1 MHGFQIHRNFDR
13 WARTRALKRSKKMTT
28 TTLIEIT
35 YSQQEIKVTEYIKKE
50 HIRRLQ
56 SEPSKY
62 APKKC
67 IASKNEARHCS
78 AIKWKM
84 ILGCFAFFFLLL
96 WSPFCLFISGH
107 SFVSRFCSV
116 YVLGAR
122 SAQRCAEWTPLD
134 SFFSLSK
141 CALCASVAEF
151 GFQNVYAYV
160 SSMVSE
166 WLWLLFFFFC

>member
-1 MHGFQIHRNFDR
+1 MENDFGLFRIFFS
-13 WARTRALKRSKKMTT
+13 L
-28 TTLIEIT
+28 
-35 YSQQEIKVTEYIKKE
+35 
-50 HIRRLQ
+50 
-56 SEPSKY
+56 EPVF
-62 APKKC
+62 
-67 IASKNEARHCS
+67 CS
-78 AIKWKM
+78 
-84 ILGCFAFFFLLL
+84 
-96 WSPFCLFISGH
+96 FISGH

-116 YVLGAR
+116 YVIGAR

-166 WLWLLFFFFC
+166 WLWLLFFFVKSHMWKDAFAGSEFVGSHKFKFTTFVRRVHVYKFVFVVMCGHHTTYIGRGRFLVGVSHVSCFELHVQINANRELR

>member
-1 MHGFQIHRNFDR
+1 MGENASIKKKQKNDNNNFDWNNILSAR
-13 WARTRALKRSKKMTT
+13 DKSNRIHKKNTFDDSKANHQNMPRKNVSRAKMKRGIVLPLNGKWFWAVS
-28 TTLIEIT
+28 
-35 YSQQEIKVTEYIKKE
+35 
-50 HIRRLQ
+50 H
-56 SEPSKY
+56 
-62 APKKC
+62 
-67 IASKNEARHCS
+67 
-78 AIKWKM
+78 
-84 ILGCFAFFFLLL
+84 FFFLLL

-116 YVLGAR
+116 YVIGAR

-166 WLWLLFFFFC
+166 WLWLLFFFFF